1 MNILIAYAT
10 KTGTT
15 QKAASLLAEALAQK
29 GVKADLFDLSVS
41 SPDVTAYDA
50 AAVGGSI
57 RMGALHKLARRF
69 IAANEAA
76 LLKMPAGFFCCRCS
90 TDDTR
95 SLLAPQIGSGL
106 AGHAAQVTALGGELD
121 LSKQKGL
128 DRLIVKM
135 VSGQNNAMRPD
146 GVSPERV
153 AAFVEALMEAASGV

>member
-1 MNILIAYAT
+1 MT
-10 KTGTT
+10 PPPS
-15 QKAASLLAEALAQK
+15 AAPFAWAL
-29 GVKADLFDLSVS
+29 FISW
-41 SPDVTAYDA
+41 P
-50 AAVGGSI
+50 
-57 RMGALHKLARRF
+57 GALSPPTKPLF
-69 IAANEAA
+69 
-76 LLKMPAGFFCCRCS
+76 LKSAGFFCCRCG